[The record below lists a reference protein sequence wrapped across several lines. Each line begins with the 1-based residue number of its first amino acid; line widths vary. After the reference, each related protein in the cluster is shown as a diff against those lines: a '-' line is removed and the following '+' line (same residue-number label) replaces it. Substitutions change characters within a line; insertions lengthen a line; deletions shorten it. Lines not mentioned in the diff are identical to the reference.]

1 MITIR
6 EYEKIFANDFEH
18 FDELSKFVEA
28 SEFLSLGWQRN
39 GGAFVQ
45 AKNYVGVICLP
56 SGFQIEILPK
66 LDAPKENLRGLVV
79 EMIHTLKNF
88 PGKKFLNTELDTA
101 KLPLYEIFIRNYL
114 EMVLELIKRGLRS
127 SYILR
132 EENLN
137 FFKGKLLVK
146 ENLRRNIAHREKFF
160 VAFDEYSLDRPEHR
174 LIKSTLLK
182 ILHTTHEQKNF
193 MLTNRLLID
202 FDSVEQSFNYR
213 KDFSEVTIDRQN
225 HEYKAVMA
233 WTKIFLAGESFTSFA
248 GKMNVKALLFPMEKL
263 FEAYVAKYVRKIFS
277 NRFTV
282 KIQAREK
289 FLFDEPKTFALKPDI
304 LLEGDE
310 IIIMDTKW
318 KFEPSTGDMYQMF
331 AYAKKYEAKKV
342 FLLCPMTE
350 TFQGYIS
357 YRSTADDLSVT
368 IFFVN
373 LFDMETSMNNLRN
386 LL

>member
-1 MITIR
+1 MITVH

-56 SGFQIEILPK
+56 SGSQIEILPK
-66 LDAPKENLRGLVV
+66 LAAPEDKLRRLVV
-79 EMIHTLKNF
+79 EMIRTLKNF

-114 EMVLELIKRGLRS
+114 EMVLELVKRGLRS

-137 FFKGKLLVK
+137 FFKGKLLVN
-146 ENLRRNIAHREKFF
+146 ENLRRNVAHREKFF
-160 VAFDEYSLDRPEHR
+160 VEFDEYSLDRPEHR

-193 MLTNRLLID
+193 MLANRLLAD

-213 KDFSEVTIDRQN
+213 KDFLAVSIDRLN
-225 HEYKAVMA
+225 RDYKVVIE
-233 WTKIFLAGESFTSFA
+233 WTKIFLSDKSFTSFA
-248 GKMNVKALLFPMEKL
+248 GKSRAIALLFPMERL
-263 FEAYVAKYVRKIFS
+263 FEAYVAAQVQKFFADF
-277 NRFTV
+277 NV
-282 KIQAREK
+282 KIQAK
-289 FLFDEPKTFALKPDI
+289 KKYLFDAPKTFGLQPDI
-304 LLEGDE
+304 ILDDRK
-310 IIIMDTKW
+310 IIMDTKW
-318 KFEPSTGDMYQMF
+318 EFKISAGDMYQMF
-331 AYAKKYEAKKV
+331 AYAKRYDAKKI
-342 FLLCPMTE
+342 FFLCPPQVDGNFFYHAE
-350 TFQGYIS
+350 DFAVQIFCV
-357 YRSTADDLSVT
+357 DL
-368 IFFVN
+368 FN
-373 LFDMETSMNNLRN
+373 METSMNNLRD